1 MCIRDRDCLTNRD
14 HLWSNH
20 FDLHLTIVVGVY
32 IRVYLDDFTRQY
44 STDLAHF
51 EILLQEVMMTPRS
64 RQPVLAVSGSNN
76 INLSTKEKTE
86 FLTHSN
92 TEGDRSKVDE
102 RFQSCLGHSTEQLN
116 SSTRSAES
124 LTDTF
129 REYLYS
135 RSMLTA
141 SIADDSFS
149 SRTGDFD
156 PSTVSEEKLSD
167 SLLYCLDG
175 GVPSGG
181 CSCSRDNSLGREDG
195 ESGRNCSCNQRSR
208 VHETVL

>member
-1 MCIRDRDCLTNRD
+1 
-14 HLWSNH
+14 
-20 FDLHLTIVVGVY
+20 
-32 IRVYLDDFTRQY
+32 
-44 STDLAHF
+44 
-51 EILLQEVMMTPRS
+51 MTPRS

-86 FLTHSN
+86 FLGN
-92 TEGDRSKVDE
+92 WNKEEDRSKSQSDE
-102 RFQSCLGHSTEQLN
+102 RFSNSDESINLSNQSG
-116 SSTRSAES
+116 ES

-129 REYLYS
+129 REYLCG
-135 RSMLTA
+135 RSMLTT

-175 GVPSGG
+175 GRPSQEMNSH
-181 CSCSRDNSLGREDG
+181 CNRDSSHLRHESCENAE
-195 ESGRNCSCNQRSR
+195 NCSSHDRSQ
-208 VHETVL
+208 VHETEL

>member
-1 MCIRDRDCLTNRD
+1 
-14 HLWSNH
+14 
-20 FDLHLTIVVGVY
+20 
-32 IRVYLDDFTRQY
+32 
-44 STDLAHF
+44 
-51 EILLQEVMMTPRS
+51 MTPRS

-76 INLSTKEKTE
+76 TNLLTKEKNEFPANSNNEEDRSKSQVNEHFQTCLGSSKEQINLS
-86 FLTHSN
+86 S
-92 TEGDRSKVDE
+92 
-102 RFQSCLGHSTEQLN
+102 QSG
-116 SSTRSAES
+116 ES

-129 REYLYS
+129 REYLYT
-135 RSMLTA
+135 RSMLTT

-175 GVPSGG
+175 GTPSQEMNADSTGDRSHHRMERG
-181 CSCSRDNSLGREDG
+181 DSEGNYAFHQS
-195 ESGRNCSCNQRSR
+195 SR

>member
-1 MCIRDRDCLTNRD
+1 
-14 HLWSNH
+14 
-20 FDLHLTIVVGVY
+20 
-32 IRVYLDDFTRQY
+32 
-44 STDLAHF
+44 
-51 EILLQEVMMTPRS
+51 MTPRS

-76 INLSTKEKTE
+76 TNMSTKEKNE
-86 FLTHSN
+86 FFGN
-92 TEGDRSKVDE
+92 TTNEGDRLKSHVNE
-102 RFQSCLGHSTEQLN
+102 CLGNSTEPINLSNQ
-116 SSTRSAES
+116 SGES

-135 RSMLTA
+135 RSMLTT

-175 GVPSGG
+175 GRPSQEIN
-181 CSCSRDNSLGREDG
+181 SHYTRDNSHHRHETNKSD
-195 ESGRNCSCNQRSR
+195 ESDENCSRHERSQ

>member
-1 MCIRDRDCLTNRD
+1 
-14 HLWSNH
+14 
-20 FDLHLTIVVGVY
+20 
-32 IRVYLDDFTRQY
+32 
-44 STDLAHF
+44 
-51 EILLQEVMMTPRS
+51 MTPRS

-76 INLSTKEKTE
+76 TNLLTKEKTD
-86 FLTHSN
+86 FLTNS
-92 TEGDRSKVDE
+92 TAAEEDRSRSQVDE
-102 RFQSCLGHSTEQLN
+102 HLKGCLGSSKEQIN
-116 SSTRSAES
+116 SSTQSAES

-156 PSTVSEEKLSD
+156 PSSVSEEKLSE

-175 GVPSGG
+175 GVPLPESHCRCGKG
-181 CSCSRDNSLGREDG
+181 DDSMGHRAD
-195 ESGRNCSCNQRSR
+195 ESGRDCSCNQRSR